1 MHSKILVD
9 ATDLVQWADRRDSQ
23 SVLPQLIRN
32 LLLSSSDQIEK
43 ISFAAGEG
51 VSLGGWDGITIAEEG
66 DSFFPEGTTV
76 WEMGVN
82 RNVKGKADDDYE
94 KRSKN
99 PLFIIP
105 TETTYVF
112 ITLRRW
118 RDKDKWTEER
128 KNEGIWKE
136 VRVYDAD
143 DLETWLS
150 QNPTVHVWLS
160 ILLGKH
166 PQNCTDLGSYW
177 TDWSEETQPFISPE
191 MVLAGREYI
200 TSKIY
205 QWLKNSNSPLRL
217 QAETR
222 DEAIA
227 VFAASISLLPSV
239 DKEFNLSKAIV
250 VNNSEA
256 WTYLSSSQNNLIL
269 IPAFDSE
276 GLSRAI
282 RNGHHIMIPLGRS
295 DSSTSDTLQIPRLSR
310 DRVTEILIKKG
321 IDENHSRELG
331 LLARRGLTTFRRRTA
346 LSPEIRQPLWSR
358 PSEARSLIPFL
369 LAGAWD
375 ETKDGDKE
383 ALIEL
388 AQSSYDEITELLVRW
403 SNESDPP
410 IRRIGHAWYIIS
422 KEDAWSLLIRYVTP
436 ADIEK
441 FRAVALKVLRTS
453 DPKFDLPNEKQWMA
467 GVIGHSANYSGLFMK
482 NIADTLAFMG
492 SKDDSYHPTLSLK
505 THASNII
512 YELFNSSKGSWQ
524 VWSTLSSFLPLL
536 AEAAPVQFL
545 QALEDE
551 IMNEEAILK
560 LFNDQEDTMFSSS
573 PHTGLLWALETL
585 AWNPEY
591 LGRASILLSRLSN
604 MDPGGKLSNRPKN
617 SLREIFLTWNPQTSA
632 TVDQRLQI
640 LEVLLKREPDVTW
653 DLLCKL
659 LPQFHGIGHNTS
671 KPKWRDWAP
680 DHKRD
685 VLVAEYDK
693 VTHEIVK
700 LLLTE
705 VGDSGKR
712 WDEIIKALPMLP
724 LEDFE
729 VVLDGLNRLGT
740 IDIGSED
747 KALIWNALRKEIS
760 RHRSFP
766 DADWA
771 LPEKIVDRLEEAFQK
786 FEPQEPAPRYS
797 WLFSNRTELPEGREG
812 DWEERERR
820 LHEARASALNIIYK
834 KYGIDE
840 VIHLIT
846 NVEHPIQLGS
856 TLGEIRLIEIEED
869 ELLLNYLDSSDKKF
883 AHFARGYILG
893 SIKNFGNDWAVRKL
907 GVSKKWG
914 AYKKAE
920 ILICLPSNE
929 STWNLVQQS
938 GDEVERRYW
947 SICSPYSINDKSL
960 NKAVGKYLQ
969 YTLPFLAIE
978 LLALHLEIAE
988 PAQIVEALRRS
999 LDMSPKDN
1007 LPSNSFFYH
1016 ISELF
1021 QKLEDSNDIDE
1032 GEIASLEW
1040 AYLPILDRYSHAPK
1054 VLHRELAR
1062 NPSFFAEVI
1071 SLVYNEEND
1080 ENEGNKESTES
1091 TNEERQRVSQGYD
1104 LLKSWRT
1111 VPGLKVDSTFDT
1123 QILIDWVIKS
1133 LKATLDLG
1141 RGTVGAQHIGEV
1153 LSASIVGADGAW
1165 PHEAVRDVIEQAS
1178 NTNLELGFNIGV
1190 YKSRGVISKSTTEG
1204 GIQEKKLAE
1213 RYSGYA
1219 DITSAR
1225 WPRTTAMLRSIA
1237 SKYERDSKQEDI
1249 RAELREDLDHY

>member
-1 MHSKILVD
+1 MHSKLLVD

-23 SVLPQLIRN
+23 SILPQLIRS
-32 LLLSSSDQIEK
+32 LILSSSDHIEK

-51 VSLGGWDGITIAEEG
+51 VSLGGWDGITITEESS
-66 DSFFPEGTTV
+66 SFVPKGTTV

-82 RNVKGKADDDYE
+82 RTVKGKADDDYE

-99 PLFIIP
+99 PLFMIP
-105 TETTYVF
+105 EETTYVF
-112 ITLRRW
+112 ITPRRW
-118 RDKDKWTEER
+118 RDKDKWTEE
-128 KNEGIWKE
+128 KQKEGIWKE
-136 VRVYDAD
+136 VRAYDAD

-160 ILLGKH
+160 VLLGKH

-177 TDWSEETQPFISPE
+177 TDWSEETQPAISSE
-191 MVLAGREYI
+191 MVLAGRENI
-200 TSKIY
+200 TAEIY

-227 VFAASISLLPSV
+227 VFAASISLLPSTEK
-239 DKEFNLSKAIV
+239 DFFLSKAIV

-295 DSSTSDTLQIPRLSR
+295 DSSTSSALQIPRLSR
-310 DRVTEILIKKG
+310 NRATEILIEMG

-331 LLARRGLTTFRRRTA
+331 LLARRGLTTFRRQMA
-346 LSPEIRQPLWSR
+346 LSPEIRQPLWAR
-358 PSEARSLIPFL
+358 PSEARSLIPL
-369 LAGAWD
+369 LFAGAWN
-375 ETKDGDKE
+375 ETKEGDKE
-383 ALIEL
+383 ALVEL
-388 AQSSYDEITELLVRW
+388 AESSYDDLTELLVRW
-403 SNESDPP
+403 ANESDPP
-410 IRRIGHAWYIIS
+410 IRRIGDAWYIIS

-441 FRAVALKVLRTS
+441 FRSVALKVLSTI

-467 GVIGHSANYSGLFMK
+467 GAIGHSSNYSGLFMK

-492 SKDDSYHPTLSLK
+492 SKEDSFHPTLSLR
-505 THASNII
+505 THTSNII
-512 YELFNSSKGSWQ
+512 YELFKSSKGSWQ
-524 VWSTLSSFLPLL
+524 VWSTLSSVLPLL
-536 AEAAPVQFL
+536 AEAAPAQFL

-551 IMNEEAILK
+551 ILNEEAILK
-560 LFNDQEDTMFSSS
+560 LFNDQKDAMFSSS

-591 LGRASILLSRLSN
+591 LGRASILLARLSKL
-604 MDPGGKLSNRPKN
+604 DPGGKLSNRPKN

-632 TVDQRLQI
+632 SVDQRLQI
-640 LEVLLKREPDVTW
+640 LEVLLKREPNITW
-653 DLLCKL
+653 DLLCRL
-659 LPQFHGIGHNTS
+659 LPQFHGVGHNTS

-693 VTHEIVK
+693 ITHEIVK

-705 VGDSGKR
+705 VGDSGER

-729 VVLDGLNRLGT
+729 VVLNELNRLSA

-771 LPEKIVDRLEEAFQK
+771 LPEKIVDRIEETFHK
-786 FEPQEPAPRYS
+786 FEPQEPVPRYS
-797 WLFSNRTELPEGREG
+797 WLFSNWPELPEGRER
-812 DWEERERR
+812 DWEEREIK
-820 LHEARASALNIIYK
+820 LHEARASALNNIYERF
-834 KYGIDE
+834 GIEE
-840 VIHLIT
+840 VTRLIT
-846 NVEHPIQLGS
+846 NVELPFQLGS
-856 TLGEIRLIEIEED
+856 TLGEIRLIEMEED
-869 ELLLNYLDSSDKKF
+869 RLLLNYLDSPDKKF
-883 AHFARGYILG
+883 AQFARGYILG
-893 SIKNFGNDWAVRKL
+893 SVKKLGNDWAVRKL
-907 GVSKKWG
+907 GVSNEWG
-914 AYKKAE
+914 ANKKAE

-929 STWNLVQQS
+929 TTWNLVQQS

-947 SICSPYSINDKSL
+947 SLSSPYSINDKGL
-960 NKAVGKYLQ
+960 DKAVDKYLQ
-969 YTLPFLAIE
+969 YTLPYSAIE
-978 LLALHLEIAE
+978 LLALHIKIAE
-988 PAQIVEALRRS
+988 PSQIVEALRKT
-999 LDMSPKDN
+999 LDVSPKDN
-1007 LPSNSFFYH
+1007 LPSNSFSHH

-1021 QKLEDSNDIDE
+1021 QKLEDSNDIEE

-1040 AYLPILDRYSHAPK
+1040 AYLPILDRYGHTPK
-1054 VLHRELAR
+1054 LLHRELAR
-1062 NPSFFAEVI
+1062 NPNFFAEVI
-1071 SLVYNEEND
+1071 SLVYNAEND
-1080 ENEGNKESTES
+1080 ESKEATY
-1091 TNEERQRVSQGYD
+1091 EERQRASQGYD

-1111 VPGLKVDSTFDT
+1111 VPGFKEDNSVDR
-1123 QILIDWVIKS
+1123 QELLDWVSNS
-1133 LKATLDLG
+1133 LQFTLDLG
-1141 RGTVGAQHIGEV
+1141 RGTVGAQYVGEV
-1153 LSASIVGADGAW
+1153 LSASIVGDDGAW
-1165 PHEAVRDVIEQAS
+1165 PHEAVRDVIEQFS
-1178 NTNLELGFNIGV
+1178 NTNLETGFTLGV
-1190 YKSRGVISKSTTEG
+1190 YNSRGVVSKSTTEG
-1204 GIQEKKLAE
+1204 GAQEKKLAE
-1213 RYSGYA
+1213 RYNGYA
-1219 DITSAR
+1219 NISSAR
-1225 WPRTTAMLRSIA
+1225 WPRTTALLRSIA
-1237 SKYERDSKQEDI
+1237 DKYSMEAQQEDI
-1249 RAELREDLDHY
+1249 RAELREDLEHY